1 MILRTSNPI
10 VRSLWAICRSLPY
23 SISSRLPLYIH
34 HVRVGN
40 DCSNFVRVSFTFTV

>member
-10 VRSLWAICRSLPY
+10 VRSLWAITHSLPY
-23 SISSRLPLYIH
+23 AIRSRLPLYIY

-40 DCSNFVRVSFTFTV
+40 DCSNFVSVTFTFTV

>member
-10 VRSLWAICRSLPY
+10 VRTLCAITHSLPY
-23 SISSRLPLYIH
+23 AVRSRLPLYIY

-40 DCSNFVRVSFTFTV
+40 DCANFVRVSFTFTV